1 MANLASQ
8 QRTYDKNLDVVMQKV
23 YRIFPDPQILT
34 AICTHLI
41 RGNRTTPECFKWY
54 ALAVKEDLK
63 IAQLFEYYMMT
74 VDDKYLTDS
83 FKIRITLLPA
93 WKYTGI

>member
-8 QRTYDKNLDVVMQKV
+8 QRTYDKNLDVVMRKV

-63 IAQLFEYYMMT
+63 IAQL
-74 VDDKYLTDS
+74 LN
-83 FKIRITLLPA
+83 II
-93 WKYTGI
+93 

>member
-54 ALAVKEDLK
+54 ALAVKE
-63 IAQLFEYYMMT
+63 ISGQT
-74 VDDKYLTDS
+74 VS
-83 FKIRITLLPA
+83 KIRITLLPA